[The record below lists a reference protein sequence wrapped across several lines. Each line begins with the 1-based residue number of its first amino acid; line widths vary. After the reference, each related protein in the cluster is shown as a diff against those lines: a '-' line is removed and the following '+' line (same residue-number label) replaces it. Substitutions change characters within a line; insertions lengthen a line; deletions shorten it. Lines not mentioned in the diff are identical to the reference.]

1 MTSLASALDRPRSF
15 RPLIRILL
23 CFSIFFIAGGNLSII
38 ASAAGEDL
46 TVLSTPPGDS
56 PPSAMMDQYLIGL
69 AADALDRREAELEK
83 LKTPEQLAAYQDRL
97 RRQFIEHLGGFP
109 DRTPLN
115 AQVTGQETRDGY
127 RVEKILFESQPHHY
141 VTGVVY
147 LPSTAPPYPGVIVP
161 CGHSANGK
169 GAEPYQ
175 RACILLAK
183 NGLAA
188 FCYDPIGQGER
199 LQILPANG
207 RPPYSST
214 LEHTLVGVSSIP
226 LGTGT
231 ARYHIWDGMRALDYL
246 ASRPDIDPK
255 RLGCTGNSGGGTQ
268 TSYLMAL
275 DDRIVCAAPSC
286 YLTSMRRLLATLGP
300 QDAEQNIHAQIAFGM
315 DHADYIL
322 MRAPKPTL
330 MCVATRDFFDIGG
343 AWHSF
348 RQAKRFY
355 TRLNHS
361 ERVELVESDATHGF
375 TIQLREAMVRWMR
388 RWLLH
393 VDDAITE
400 TDFPIATDEQLQ
412 CSPQGQ
418 VMKIAGARSVFDLNR
433 DWEAKLAADRKTLW
447 QGGERSQE
455 MTWVRR
461 MSGVRPLA
469 ELPEPEIELIDEIN
483 RKGYRIQKMVLRTE
497 PGIMLPALAFI
508 PPQITNG
515 PYLYLHGSGKDADAA
530 VGGPIEKLV
539 LEGRIVLTV
548 DLRASG
554 ETRTRKT
561 MKQWDEFISP
571 DWKNYFLAYM
581 LDKSYVGMRTE
592 DILVCAQFL
601 KSYKND
607 GESRRVYLVGV
618 GDAGIP
624 ALHALA
630 LEPQIFASS
639 TVRRS
644 LDNWSSVVRTPLSK
658 NQLLNVVHGALT
670 VYDLPDLV
678 ATLPTDKLKIETPV
692 DAQGEPIAPAETK
705 PTARK
710 P

>member
-1 MTSLASALDRPRSF
+1 MTSFASVSDQPRSLRNLSYF
-15 RPLIRILL
+15 AAAL
-23 CFSIFFIAGGNLSII
+23 IAGNFLSISPS
-38 ASAAGEDL
+38 ASAAEDL
-46 TVLSTPPGDS
+46 TVLSTPPGDTA
-56 PPSAMMDQYLIGL
+56 PSEMMDQYLIDL
-69 AADALDRREAELEK
+69 ATAALDRRETELEK

-97 RRQFIEHLGGFP
+97 KRQFIEHLGGLP

-115 AQVTGQETRDGY
+115 AHVTGQESRDGY
-127 RVEKILFESQPHHY
+127 HIEKVIFESQPRHY

-147 LPSTAPPYPGVIVP
+147 LPSTPPPYPGVIVP

-169 GAEPYQ
+169 AAEPYQ

-199 LQILPANG
+199 LQILPAEG
-207 RPPYSST
+207 QPPYNST
-214 LEHTLVGVSSIP
+214 LEHTLVGVNSIP
-226 LGTGT
+226 LGTST

-315 DHADYIL
+315 DLADYVL
-322 MRAPKPTL
+322 MRAPRPTL
-330 MCVATRDFFDIGG
+330 ICVATRDYFDIGG
-343 AWHSF
+343 AWHCF

-361 ERVELVESDATHGF
+361 ERVELVETDATHGF
-375 TIQLREAMVRWMR
+375 SIQLREAMVRWMR

-400 TDFPIATDEQLQ
+400 TDFPISKDEQLQ

-418 VMKIAGARSVFDLNR
+418 VMKIPGARSVFDLNR
-433 DWEAKLAADRKTLW
+433 EWEARLVADRKTLW
-447 QGGERSQE
+447 QGAERSQGLA
-455 MTWVRR
+455 WVRR

-469 ELPEPEIELIDEIN
+469 ELPEPETELIDEIS

-497 PGIMLPALAFI
+497 PGITLPALAFI
-508 PPQITNG
+508 PQHITNG
-515 PYLYLHGSGKDADAA
+515 PYLYLHEAGKDADAA
-530 VGGPIEKLV
+530 VGGPIEKLT
-539 LEGRIVLTV
+539 LEGRIVLAV

-554 ETRTRKT
+554 ESRTRKS
-561 MKQWDEFISP
+561 MKQWDELISP

-592 DILVCAQFL
+592 DVLVCAQFL
-601 KSYKND
+601 KGYKND
-607 GESRRVYLVGV
+607 GEPRRVHLVGV

-624 ALHALA
+624 VLHALA
-630 LEPQIFASS
+630 LEPQLFSAS

-644 LDNWSSVVRTPLSK
+644 LNSWASVVQTPLSK

-670 VYDLPDLV
+670 VYDLPDLA
-678 ATLPTDKLKIETPV
+678 ATLPTDKLKIEEPV
-692 DAQGEPIAPAETK
+692 DAKGEATNSNHAK
-705 PTARK
+705 PVVQK